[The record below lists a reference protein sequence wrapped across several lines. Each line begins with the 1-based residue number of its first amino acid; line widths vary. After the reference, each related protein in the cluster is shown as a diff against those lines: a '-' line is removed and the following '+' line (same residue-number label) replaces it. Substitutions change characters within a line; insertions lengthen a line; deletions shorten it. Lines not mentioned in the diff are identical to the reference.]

1 MDAYELHQELFKAW
15 QQLGL
20 VPNAATIKKEW
31 NNALVYVDGKQIT
44 GVKIVDNK
52 IVLETE

>member
-31 NNALVYVDGKQIT
+31 NTALVYVDGKQVT
-44 GVKIVDNK
+44 GVKIEDNK
-52 IVLETE
+52 IILETK

>member
-20 VPNAATIKKEW
+20 VPNASAIKKEW
-31 NNALVYVDGKQIT
+31 NNALVYVDGKQVV
-44 GVKIVDNK
+44 GVRIEDNK
-52 IVLETE
+52 IILDTK